1 VPDEN
6 VVFVR
11 VKLPLAR
18 IRTTAAVVSLAREWF
33 TKMVLSVFMDLLG
46 CRPSSIPVFDSLSPF
61 LAVLTVRGVAV
72 ADETGELKIAES
84 VFLTPLFDLVV
95 LLLLS
100 SSGEY
105 GRQVSLRGGL
115 QCPVRLA
122 HCRECFYQHLIM
134 ALVGVNN
141 RFDSSFTALLNGESI
156 PVPACDVFPIPAGC
170 RGGEVS
176 NSGWKEGNRF
186 DVT

>member
-1 VPDEN
+1 MIVVPNEY
-6 VVFVR
+6 VVSVG
-11 VKLPLAR
+11 VELPLAR
-18 IRTTAAVVSLAREWF
+18 IRTTTAVVSLARKWF

-61 LAVLTVRGVAV
+61 LAVFTVCGVAV

-105 GRQVSLRGGL
+105 GNRLVSLCGSL
-115 QCPVRLA
+115 QRPFKTSPLS
-122 HCRECFYQHLIM
+122 
-134 ALVGVNN
+134 G
-141 RFDSSFTALLNGESI
+141 ALL
-156 PVPACDVFPIPAGC
+156 
-170 RGGEVS
+170 
-176 NSGWKEGNRF
+176 
-186 DVT
+186 